1 MTMSTIQCN
10 KTFRY
15 TDGTGGCDGCL
26 NWSGV
31 GFRDWNTVDTFK
43 YPNVNK
49 TDNNGLE
56 YLVEVLE
63 HVYIDAEFPKDM
75 APPLTVSLKGS
86 GKSRADLWAFAAM
99 VAVEYGIQTNNML
112 CDGSYNNN
120 PEKQCNQ
127 DVGNEACKVQMPRS
141 FVFKSG
147 RKDCTEFGEK
157 PYQATKT
164 ERHPNPA
171 GNGNMTMDFFKDDF
185 DFNGREVVTIM
196 GAHTFGRLH
205 TAISLYKYTWT
216 TRATSLFNNHYYK

>member
-1 MTMSTIQCN
+1 M
-10 KTFRY
+10 
-15 TDGTGGCDGCL
+15 

-127 DVGNEACKVQMPRS
+127 DEILMCEIHVVQFFQFRSAPTRKRWMKCKAV
-141 FVFKSG
+141 
-147 RKDCTEFGEK
+147 
-157 PYQATKT
+157 
-164 ERHPNPA
+164 
-171 GNGNMTMDFFKDDF
+171 
-185 DFNGREVVTIM
+185 IM
-196 GAHTFGRLH
+196 H
-205 TAISLYKYTWT
+205 
-216 TRATSLFNNHYYK
+216 